1 MKKLGQNKV
10 FGIVA
15 LIFALVLAWVGTIIF
30 ETTGFLRI
38 PLAGDVAIYWV
49 SKALST
55 IILLVVAIWII
66 VGKGNLY
73 FSIIAL
79 AVTAVLQIAPL
90 VNRLVGQLG
99 YLFDWS
105 WAINLIIT
113 LVVYFA
119 AIIFIFIFK
128 INGDKYEKTLEFAK
142 PKEIKVQDTDSFL
155 DENGDLK
162 GPGSY

>member
-1 MKKLGQNKV
+1 MKKIGQNKV

-15 LIFALVLAWVGTIIF
+15 LIFTLVLAWVVTIIF
-30 ETTGFLRI
+30 ETTGFLKL
-38 PLAGDVAIYWV
+38 PGAADVAIYWV
-49 SKALST
+49 SKVVST
-55 IILLVVAIWII
+55 LILLVVTIWII
-66 VGKGNLY
+66 LGKGNLY
-73 FSIIAL
+73 FSIFAL
-79 AVTAVLQIAPL
+79 GVTMVLQVMPL
-90 VNRLVGQLG
+90 ANRLLAQLTH
-99 YLFDWS
+99 LFDWA

-113 LVVYFA
+113 LIVYFA

-142 PKEIKVQDTDSFL
+142 PKEIKVQETDSFL